1 MIKTIVRSIVIVI
14 LSMTL
19 PVEAKT
25 IRFGIVPQQAP
36 MKLAELWGP
45 VLKHLSHLTG
55 YDIQFKTAPDIPSFE
70 QRVLAKE
77 YDIAYMNPYHFVF
90 FNAHSGYRA
99 IAREAGNL
107 IQGIIVVAKNS
118 PIQSLTELHNLSLAF
133 PSPAA
138 FAATVLPQAELKQMG
153 ITFTPKYVS
162 SHDSVYRSVAKGIY
176 PAGGGIMRTFNN
188 LAPDVREQ
196 LRILWNTRQ
205 YTPHAIAV
213 SPNLDDETQSVLQK
227 ALLALNDSE
236 ESRALLGALNF
247 NGIETAKDSDWDDIR
262 ALQIDLLDSLIVP

>member
-1 MIKTIVRSIVIVI
+1 
-14 LSMTL
+14 
-19 PVEAKT
+19 
-25 IRFGIVPQQAP
+25 
-36 MKLAELWGP
+36 
-45 VLKHLSHLTG
+45 
-55 YDIQFKTAPDIPSFE
+55 
-70 QRVLAKE
+70 
-77 YDIAYMNPYHFVF
+77 
-90 FNAHSGYRA
+90 
-99 IAREAGNL
+99 
-107 IQGIIVVAKNS
+107 
-118 PIQSLTELHNLSLAF
+118 
-133 PSPAA
+133 
-138 FAATVLPQAELKQMG
+138 
-153 ITFTPKYVS
+153 
-162 SHDSVYRSVAKGIY
+162 
-176 PAGGGIMRTFNN
+176 MRTFNN